1 MIIGITG
8 TGKSTLINN
17 LFGEEVAEVGDDG
30 WSTTDEI
37 ETFEGEVQGVP
48 IVVYDTPGLEDNRT
62 DRSDEACLA
71 EIEKLISSVHAVIF
85 CFDLRQTRMMN
96 AVTRALEQYT
106 EAGVDWN
113 KAVFALT
120 FADEIHIP
128 PKVRKAPESEQV
140 GYFINSVE
148 RWKTLIS
155 DLVGREKMEAIHPTT
170 GDPEGKLMSGEI
182 WFHSFW
188 LTVVKVLPPAAMV
201 RFLEMYKKP
210 DSDDNVPPSPKKPK
224 LSRPGIRENPDK
236 RRFQIDDLSASEQQ
250 ELSTTLWKK
259 MEDHADLIG
268 GTVGGVVGLTL
279 SLFFGI
285 PAPFAVYTAAVGA
298 DVVRSLVEGRKR
310 KRAKS

>member
-8 TGKSTLINN
+8 IGKSTLINN
-17 LFGEEVAEVGDDG
+17 LFGEEVAKVSDDG

-37 ETFEGEVQGVP
+37 ERFDGEVQGVP
-48 IVVYDTPGLEDNRT
+48 IVVYDTPGLEDSRT
-62 DRSDEACLA
+62 DQSDEAA
-71 EIEKLISSVHAVIF
+71 EIKKLIPSVHAVIF

-106 EAGVDWN
+106 EIGVDWN

-140 GYFINSVE
+140 RYFIDSVE

-155 DLVGREKMEAIHPTT
+155 DVVGREKMKAIHPTT
-170 GDPEGKLMSGEI
+170 GDPEEELMSGEK

-210 DSDDNVPPSPKKPK
+210 DSDDDRPPSPKKQK
-224 LSRPGIRENPDK
+224 LSRQGIRENPDR

-250 ELSTTLWKK
+250 DLSTTLWKK
-259 MEDHADLIG
+259 MEDFRDLIG
-268 GTVGGVVGLTL
+268 KAVGGVVGLTL

-285 PAPFAVYTAAVGA
+285 PALFAVYAAASMGKTIA
-298 DVVRSLVEGRKR
+298 ESVVERRKQ
-310 KRAKS
+310 KRAVS